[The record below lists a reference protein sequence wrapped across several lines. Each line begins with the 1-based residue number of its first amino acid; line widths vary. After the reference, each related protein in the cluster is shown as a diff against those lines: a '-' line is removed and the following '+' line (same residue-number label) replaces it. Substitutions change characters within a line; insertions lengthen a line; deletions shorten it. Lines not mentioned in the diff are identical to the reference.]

1 MTTEPDRADSES
13 RAKHLTE
20 MILKGDHELAAVS
33 AAEMSR
39 DKSEVNDLIDTV
51 SEAMN
56 IVSDLHEIDRLSTEQ
71 VESCEKAAE
80 KALEILRPKIR
91 VEQARVSGRVMVAS
105 LQGDPHSFDK
115 TLLMAMLEIGGFTAL
130 DGGSDTSPQDLI
142 EKIAQLEPDILAVP
156 LVTESAAKNF
166 VVTTTLLNSNESRPK
181 VVAFGRGA
189 SRLAELPEPVEED
202 TLSALSRIAELLILK
217 G

>member
-1 MTTEPDRADSES
+1 MTTEPDRAESES

-156 LVTESAAKNF
+156 LVTKSAAKNF

-181 VVAFGRGA
+181 IVAFGRGA